1 MQLSCYQFKIQCFNF
16 KVTAMMTTKKISTEH
31 TQKEMRRVSKSVSTH
46 PHIYIINETQR
57 KTVEKTRGTKAV
69 KDTENNKVEIILPIQ

>member
-1 MQLSCYQFKIQCFNF
+1 
-16 KVTAMMTTKKISTEH
+16 MMTTKKISTEH

-46 PHIYIINETQR
+46 PHIHTINETQR

-69 KDTENNKVEIILPIQ
+69 KDIENNKMEIILPIQ